1 MYICRKPWDKDEQVD
16 WGEADLRVSRL
27 GATAYRPPQA
37 RRASTHVVLLKF
49 KGDGGERRAVG
60 GGRREGS
67 RDRGR
72 AANVC
77 SRHTIPY
84 YCSRECQVARFALAA
99 RQLVHMWEVKVL
111 SAKWVKNYPS
121 LRESSTVS
129 SIITTHVGVLFIN

>member
-1 MYICRKPWDKDEQVD
+1 MYVRHLSDRSIKMYAKSLEIRTNRWIGGRLIC
-16 WGEADLRVSRL
+16 ASLVSVRR
-27 GATAYRPPQA
+27 AYRPPQA

-49 KGDGGERRAVG
+49 KGDGGEPRTVG
-60 GGRREGS
+60 GGQREGS

-99 RQLVHMWEVKVL
+99 RQLVHM
-111 SAKWVKNYPS
+111 
-121 LRESSTVS
+121 
-129 SIITTHVGVLFIN
+129 